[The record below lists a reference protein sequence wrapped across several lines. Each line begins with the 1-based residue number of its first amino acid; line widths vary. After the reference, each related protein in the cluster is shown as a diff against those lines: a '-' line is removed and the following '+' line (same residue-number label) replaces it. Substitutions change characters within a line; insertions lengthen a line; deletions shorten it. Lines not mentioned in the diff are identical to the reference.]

1 MESDRA
7 MLWTVSVAASLG
19 LHVLV
24 IVLFIGF
31 GALSGTVYRRKRFGK
46 DSSQVGKKSETQ
58 PKIEAPC
65 KRFARGF

>member
-1 MESDRA
+1 MAKKTASFWGEYAIGSDPIRG
-7 MLWTVSVAASLG
+7 VD
-19 LHVLV
+19 
-24 IVLFIGF
+24 
-31 GALSGTVYRRKRFGK
+31 SGEVEYRRKQFRK